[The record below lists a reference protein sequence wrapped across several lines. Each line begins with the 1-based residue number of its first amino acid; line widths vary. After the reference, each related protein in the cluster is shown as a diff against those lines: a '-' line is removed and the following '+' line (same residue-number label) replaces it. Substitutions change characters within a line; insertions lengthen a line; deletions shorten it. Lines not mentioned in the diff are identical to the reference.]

1 MAECRVEK
9 FTLKELS
16 AALTKGYI
24 GKTKIVVPMFQR
36 GKRWDKN
43 ADKEN
48 KFIDS
53 LKKIIP

>member
-36 GKRWDKN
+36 GKGGIKTQ
-43 ADKEN
+43 
-48 KFIDS
+48 I
-53 LKKIIP
+53 KKINLLIH